1 MSVKAY
7 SKVVSGTDAVRR
19 RWHEFLSGPA
29 ENSLLRIFHCHSGSR
44 RISRPSK
51 SGQIRPGR
59 GGTMG
64 KSSCVM
70 DRFEVR
76 ELTAAFGPDAEAVMQ
91 EHREFRNKRE
101 EQEIPRFRSM
111 ASERMFCG
119 RGLLIYNRF
128 SIPSIM
134 G

>member
-1 MSVKAY
+1 MARIP
-7 SKVVSGTDAVRR
+7 VRAGGE
-19 RWHEFLSGPA
+19 HPA
-29 ENSLLRIFHCHSGSR
+29 PDLPLPQRFPEDFPTVEERSDQART
-44 RISRPSK
+44 
-51 SGQIRPGR
+51 R
-59 GGTMG
+59 GAMG

-101 EQEIPRFRSM
+101 DQEVPRFRRM